1 MIWYDS
7 SSKWIVQ
14 FTSIN
19 QPTSQYGLDILD
31 VCVWRPFEIVSNQS
45 FQWFGDAL
53 IWAPLR
59 GILYPIWPSHSG
71 GSGFYMVLHPPS
83 QTKCFWPRILGIN
96 MCRKNRETLPWCCK
110 KISHPKNFHHADQP
124 SANAHLEF
132 APRFSQ
138 RRSKGIEVIVVTSI
152 ILASEHRLHRLHL
165 EMPRRHSP
173 FAAKR
178 LFEDVW
184 KKKQTHMNYTWICLP
199 CDRFGFSI
207 YSSGFY

>member
-1 MIWYDS
+1 
-7 SSKWIVQ
+7 VG
-14 FTSIN
+14 FTWFYIHQAKPNASD
-19 QPTSQYGLDILD
+19 QEYLEST
-31 VCVWRPFEIVSNQS
+31 CVEK
-45 FQWFGDAL
+45 
-53 IWAPLR
+53 
-59 GILYPIWPSHSG
+59 
-71 GSGFYMVLHPPS
+71 
-83 QTKCFWPRILGIN
+83 TEK
-96 MCRKNRETLPWCCK
+96 TLPWCCK

-178 LFEDVW
+178 LFEDV
-184 KKKQTHMNYTWICLP
+184 
-199 CDRFGFSI
+199 
-207 YSSGFY
+207 